1 MRIVLPWAMTF
12 ALALITGGVFSLAAA
27 AASLS
32 AQPTPDMERDALAT
46 GAFSRMHMLYER
58 TIFNIDVLTVDMQF
72 DEPSQRAFRE
82 AAAGRGY
89 SDELAERVATIA
101 LDATNVF
108 LAVEFRRDVSL
119 DRWVSGVRE
128 NLRMAHQW
136 GVIDVETYRH
146 VSEQLPRWFRSIA
159 DRGFREGDRILYRAY
174 PDRLR
179 TVLVGVDGR
188 IFVDQTDRGAGPR
201 RALLGGYFAPGSDF
215 REPLVR
221 SLLPG

>member
-1 MRIVLPWAMTF
+1 MTF
-12 ALALITGGVFSLAAA
+12 AHVLIASGVLSVATA
-27 AASLS
+27 AASLA
-32 AQPTPDMERDALAT
+32 AQSPPNMDRDALAT

-58 TIFNIDVLTVDMQF
+58 TIFNVDVLTVDMQF
-72 DEPSQRAFRE
+72 DEPSQRAFRD

-101 LDATNVF
+101 VHATNVF
-108 LAVEFRRDVSL
+108 LAVEFQRDVAL
-119 DRWVSGVRE
+119 DRWVAGVRE
-128 NLRMAHQW
+128 NLRMARQW
-136 GVIDVETYRH
+136 GVIDEEVYRH
-146 VSEQLPRWFRSIA
+146 VSEQLPRWFRSIS

-179 TVLVGVDGR
+179 TVLRGVDGR
-188 IFVDQTDRGAGPR
+188 TLLDQTDRGAGPR